1 MANRLLEKGII
12 SSIKK
17 NNIIH
22 FIAADPERLKNF
34 LQQKELEL
42 QKEKKL
48 IDNLLPSLLQKYKKT
63 EDQTDI
69 EVFYGWEGMKTTFN
83 DIIKSLNKGDFNY
96 VFGAS
101 QGHDS
106 KQADIFFS
114 QYYKKKITKIQCF
127 S

>member
-1 MANRLLEKGII
+1 MELTELKTIGLTEGEIKLYNALLELGESTRTELSKKSGISPSKIYDVANRLLEKGII

-42 QKEKKL
+42 QK
-48 IDNLLPSLLQKYKKT
+48 
-63 EDQTDI
+63 
-69 EVFYGWEGMKTTFN
+69 
-83 DIIKSLNKGDFNY
+83 GDFNY